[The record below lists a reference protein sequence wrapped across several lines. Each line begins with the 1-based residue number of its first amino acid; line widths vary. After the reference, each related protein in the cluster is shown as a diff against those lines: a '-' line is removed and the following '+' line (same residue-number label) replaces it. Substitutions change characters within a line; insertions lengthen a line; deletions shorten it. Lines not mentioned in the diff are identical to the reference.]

1 MQAPSGSL
9 MGPNRSAPRMAY
21 GMSTDAGM
29 GFLGVPQ
36 SRCGSKMG
44 GMMAMNHASN
54 ESVNRTLANNVERDQ
69 LDRIE
74 IMLAQLVATGKIV

>member
-1 MQAPSGSL
+1 
-9 MGPNRSAPRMAY
+9 
-21 GMSTDAGM
+21 
-29 GFLGVPQ
+29 
-36 SRCGSKMG
+36 
-44 GMMAMNHASN
+44 MAMNHASN